1 MAGCM
6 SNLTI
11 LVRPKPKGIPTS
23 DTVADLVHHWKKSNK
38 QVMKSGESML
48 TILKLKF
55 CSDHHFIK
63 SKNEIETHCLKNT
76 SKYTSYK
83 IHKRCQWYRDLS
95 IQIRPSIVR
104 NLHLEVKKEQEEAE
118 VM

>member
-1 MAGCM
+1 M

-23 DTVADLVHHWKKSNK
+23 DTVADLAHHWEKSNK